1 MVPTRRWRW
10 PLALLVGL
18 LALVLCA
25 GVACACELPA
35 QTADGI
41 LHMHATGDGCAAA
54 ADAAAG
60 EAPPAAAAAEAARTE
75 PAEPIVLSNAD
86 TATPEGL
93 FRYDMPS
100 AFFSLENFPGFRVLQ
115 DHWEEIRDEAVAIK
129 EVLNL
134 NRKQNEW
141 NEGAANFVERIIEQ
155 QNRGWTVAWGGDG
168 LWLNY
173 ALVYYNTIMPGV
185 TEELAPKTVALL
197 RQIPG
202 IRVGGFSKLLPG
214 AYIAP
219 HHDSTG
225 PKFHSMAFHLCLTG
239 RASLR
244 VGANW
249 VEQAP
254 GKVLIFDS
262 TINHEVKNGDEERII
277 LYLDFD
283 IDAFLRATEEGY
295 DPSATLSDDED

>member
-1 MVPTRRWRW
+1 MAPTRRWRW
-10 PLALLVGL
+10 SLALLAGL
-18 LALVLCA
+18 LALALCA
-25 GVACACELPA
+25 GVARACEHPA
-35 QTADGI
+35 QTADGL
-41 LHMHATGDGCAAA
+41 LHMHAAGDGCASAA
-54 ADAAAG
+54 AAAAAE
-60 EAPPAAAAAEAARTE
+60 EAPAAAAAPTE

-86 TATPEGL
+86 TDTPEGL
-93 FRYDMPS
+93 FRYDMKS

-134 NRKQNEW
+134 NRKQDEW
-141 NEGAANFVERIIEQ
+141 SEGAANFVQRLIEQ

-173 ALVYYNTIMPGV
+173 ALVYYDNIVPGV
-185 TEELAPKTVALL
+185 TEALAPKTVALL

-225 PKFHSMAFHLCLTG
+225 PEFHSMAFHLCLTG

-244 VGANW
+244 LGASW

-277 LYLDFD
+277 LYLDYD
-283 IDAFLRATEEGY
+283 IDAFLRATEAGY
-295 DPSATLSDDED
+295 DPSAAVSDGDED